1 MSNRSLNHALIP
13 EITEF
18 FTSKYIAS
26 NLSLIFKKKKK
37 NCQSIE
43 GYSLPFFFESLI
55 FESSNL
61 PLQNLI
67 STVHNLSRRKIP
79 PSNLLSNFETAF
91 GPRNCVW
98 PRDITLYATWASR
111 INISIGTLSTR
122 SVGEA
127 PQLIGLIEIQTRP
140 FLSHKLYK
148 IRRRNV
154 IAV

>member
-1 MSNRSLNHALIP
+1 MDKESRRNFN
-13 EITEF
+13 EF
-18 FTSKYIAS
+18 EQPFPQSRVNSRNYRVFHFQMYR
-26 NLSLIFKKKKK
+26 FKPFAYLQKKKK

-98 PRDITLYATWASR
+98 PRDITLYAT
-111 INISIGTLSTR
+111 
-122 SVGEA
+122 
-127 PQLIGLIEIQTRP
+127 
-140 FLSHKLYK
+140 
-148 IRRRNV
+148 
-154 IAV
+154 